1 MVQTTVVTT
10 RIKKEIKEALEKA
23 GVNIPN
29 VIREHLEELAW
40 KLQLEEQTEK
50 LGKLLEEVKPSEQ
63 GFAKKSV
70 REDRESH

>member
-23 GVNIPN
+23 GVNIPS
-29 VIREHLEELAW
+29 VIREHLEELVW
-40 KLQLEEQTEK
+40 KLQLKEQTEE
-50 LGKLLEEVKPSEQ
+50 LGKLLEKVKPSEQ
-63 GFAKKSV
+63 GFATKSV

>member
-23 GVNIPN
+23 GVNIPS
-29 VIREHLEELAW
+29 VIREHLEELVC
-40 KLQLEEQTEK
+40 KLQLKEQPEE
-50 LGKLLEEVKPSEQ
+50 LGKLLEKVKPSEP
-63 GFAKKSV
+63 GFATKSV